1 MYYTTLKSIKVHRPC
16 EKGWKKLLW
25 HLHKTRADDKPLSLL
40 DILESNGIQ
49 DAIWAL
55 RAVDDPACERDARIF
70 AVRCVR
76 QLQHLLSN
84 EQSLK
89 ALDVAEKYACGE
101 ASNEELAAAQD
112 AAWAAAQDAAWAAAH
127 AAAWEAAW
135 EVQGKDF
142 REIFCS

>member
-1 MYYTTLKSIKVHRPC
+1 MYYTTLKSIKAHRPG

-25 HLHKTRADDKPLSLL
+25 HLHKTRADDKPLSILE
-40 DILESNGIQ
+40 ILESNGLK

-55 RAVDDPACERDARIF
+55 RAVEDPACERDTRIF
-70 AVRCVR
+70 AVRCAR
-76 QLQHLLSN
+76 QVQHLLSN

-101 ASNEELAAAQD
+101 ASNEELAVTQAVTQA
-112 AAWAAAQDAAWAAAH
+112 AAWAAARDATWDAARDAQ
-127 AAAWEAAW
+127 E
-135 EVQGKDF
+135 KDF